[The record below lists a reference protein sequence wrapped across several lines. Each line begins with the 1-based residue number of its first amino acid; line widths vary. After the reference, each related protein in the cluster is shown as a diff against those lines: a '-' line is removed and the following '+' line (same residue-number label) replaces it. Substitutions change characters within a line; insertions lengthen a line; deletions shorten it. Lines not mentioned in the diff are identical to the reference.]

1 MIRTETIP
9 VYGMMCGHCVKA
21 VTMALEDIDG
31 VSATEVSL
39 ENSSATITFDDDDNR
54 PGRFQSCNT

>member
-31 VSATEVSL
+31 VSATDVSL
-39 ENSSATITFDDDDNR
+39 EKSSATVTFDDDKTAT
-54 PGRFQSCNT
+54 GRFQGCNP